1 MTTNPPKQPPSKTH
15 DNPAK
20 SDAKP
25 KSIHSLSLLTNGV
38 SRRFCWLAHR
48 VGVAQC
54 VVSLKISPRNLA
66 LSRREGAGRDN
77 ALREWHVQCTPDP
90 PASGRG
96 QGCPVHAL
104 APPKGGLTPAAA
116 APAASR
122 QTPAPAGIAAGCS
135 QAPGGGERHAP
146 SRARDTARCPY
157 IAGIPRSRDAPSP
170 DPGNG
175 SRRAPIRDLSV
186 PASRSLSR
194 ARIPQEVVPW

>member
-48 VGVAQC
+48 VSVAQC

-66 LSRREGAGRDN
+66 LSRREGAGRDD
-77 ALREWHVQCTPDP
+77 ALREWHVQCTPSP
-90 PASGRG
+90 LASGRS
-96 QGCPVHAL
+96 QGCSVPAL
-104 APPKGGLTPAAA
+104 APPEDVLTPAAT

-122 QTPAPAGIAAGCS
+122 QTPAPASTAAGHS
-135 QAPGGGERHAP
+135 RVPGGGERHAP
-146 SRARDTARCPY
+146 SHARDTASCPY

-170 DPGNG
+170 DRGKS
-175 SRRAPIRDLSV
+175 SRRMPIPDLPA
-186 PASRSLSR
+186 PASRSTSR
-194 ARIPQEVVPW
+194 ARVPQNVVP